1 MTGKTRFFPSCTCG
15 QVLIE
20 TAGAPIL
27 SLACYCESC
36 RSAARQFE
44 QMPGAPSVLNR
55 DGAVDYC
62 LFRKDRVKVMRGG
75 EHLRAYRLT
84 EASATRRV
92 VAACCNAPM
101 FLDFTSGHWLTLYR
115 DRLPEDAPP
124 LEMGVMAKD
133 RPANGP
139 APGGLPA
146 YPTYPA
152 RFMIKLLAAWAAM
165 GFRRPRIT
173 W

>member
-1 MTGKTRFFPSCTCG
+1 MKPETKFSAPCTCG
-15 QVLIE
+15 QVMLE
-20 TAGAPIL
+20 AVGAPIL
-27 SLACYCESC
+27 SAVCYCKSC

-44 QMPGAPSVLNR
+44 QMPGAPAVLNG
-55 DGAVDYC
+55 DGGIDYC
-62 LFRKDRVKVMRGG
+62 LFRKDRVKIVRGG
-75 EHLRAYRLT
+75 EHLQAHRLT

-92 VAACCNAPM
+92 VAECCSAPM

-133 RPANGP
+133 
-139 APGGLPA
+139 LPA
-146 YPTYPA
+146 GHAPPDDLPTYPTHPA

-165 GFRRPRIT
+165 GFRRPKVV

>member
-1 MTGKTRFFPSCTCG
+1 MTPVGKFSAPCTCG
-15 QVLIE
+15 QVLLE
-20 TAGAPIL
+20 AVGAPIL
-27 SLACYCESC
+27 SAVCYCESC

-44 QMPGAPSVLNR
+44 QMPGAPAVLNG
-55 DGAVDYC
+55 DGGIDYC
-62 LFRKDRVKVMRGG
+62 LFRKDRVKIVRGA
-75 EHLRAYRLT
+75 EHLQAYRVT
-84 EASATRRV
+84 EASTTRRV

-133 RPANGP
+133 
-139 APGGLPA
+139 LPA
-146 YPTYPA
+146 GHVRRHDLPIYPTHPA
-152 RFMIKLLAAWAAM
+152 RFMIKLLTAWTAM
-165 GFRRPRIT
+165 GFRRLKVV

>member
-1 MTGKTRFFPSCTCG
+1 MTPVGKFSAPCTCG
-15 QVLIE
+15 QVLLE
-20 TAGAPIL
+20 AVGAPIL
-27 SLACYCESC
+27 SAVCYCESC

-44 QMPGAPSVLNR
+44 QMPSAPAVLNG
-55 DGAVDYC
+55 DGGIDDC
-62 LFRKDRVKVMRGG
+62 LFRKDRVKIARGA
-75 EHLRAYRLT
+75 EHLQAYRVT
-84 EASATRRV
+84 EASTTRRV

-133 RPANGP
+133 
-139 APGGLPA
+139 LPA
-146 YPTYPA
+146 GHVPRDDLPTYPTHPA
-152 RFMIKLLAAWAAM
+152 RFMVKLLAAWAAM
-165 GFRRPRIT
+165 GFRRPRVV